1 MNTNDEGN
9 EPPPIEHID
18 SFDEYSELED
28 WDLPAVL
35 TEEDECPEIL
45 IDVEPE
51 EAFEALFTN
60 IHLSTIISLV
70 LGIVVGVLFY
80 VLYRFIPHTITNQI
94 IIIILG
100 FCSGVLLVFGA
111 SEIII
116 LGVKGIQDKLNW
128 SPYLSGILQ
137 AIGAALAELVVVIFL
152 LISAKRIGST
162 GIEEDIIHANN
173 LSTTAITLIL
183 ATVIINIFFLG
194 ISMMIISKD
203 DPFSL
208 PKELT
213 LFEANLVL
221 GMMVFSFVI
230 MLYGIYFEFSDIGTD
245 IVDASSFNRGFEII
259 IGLALILVYFI
270 FLFFLV
276 QRFGKRSSTPQTLIS
291 EFFPDE
297 DDVIIEELS
306 TTKFIQSRLFQNRIV
321 VKKEKNDIPCKEDK
335 NTKKGKKQKRKKS
348 ENGSKF
354 NLEKETA
361 LATLRRF
368 PWYII
373 IILFVIG
380 AGGIVWGGQIL
391 SHSIEDGITIFKDV
405 PILVYSVVVGLIS
418 SSPELVVT
426 FRGVFKKDKEYKE
439 VGLVHQVSAINQTFF
454 ILFGVPFVLSG
465 ILNIGIP
472 IALEITIVM
481 GGIFIMSAAVIMM
494 IMDDG
499 KFDLLEGA
507 VITILA
513 IVSLLAL
520 TLIGGFS
527 TESESTQMALQL
539 AKIHQ
544 IL

>member
-1 MNTNDEGN
+1 MNPNDEGN
-9 EPPPIEHID
+9 EPPPIDEKEAL
-18 SFDEYSELED
+18 DEYTELED
-28 WDLPAVL
+28 WDLPAVI

-45 IDVEPE
+45 VDVEPE

-60 IHLSTIISLV
+60 IHLSTIISLI
-70 LGIVVGVLFY
+70 LGILVGVLFY
-80 VLYRFIPHTITNQI
+80 LLYHYLDIENNPVHQI
-94 IIIILG
+94 IVLVIG
-100 FCSGVLLVFGA
+100 FCGGVLLVFGS

-152 LISAKRIGST
+152 LVKARQLALDGT
-162 GIEEDIIHANN
+162 EEAIIHANN
-173 LSTTAITLIL
+173 IATTAITLIL
-183 ATVIINIFFLG
+183 TTVIINIFFLG
-194 ISMMIISKD
+194 LSMMIVSREE
-203 DPFSL
+203 PFAL

-213 LFEANLVL
+213 MFEANLVL

-230 MLYGIYFEFSDIGTD
+230 MLYGFYFKFTDQEADLIGT
-245 IVDASSFNRGFEII
+245 SSFNRGFEII

-270 FLFFLV
+270 FLFFLI
-276 QRFGKRSSTPQTLIS
+276 QRFGKRTSTPQTLIS

-297 DDVIIEELS
+297 DDVIIEEPS
-306 TTKFIQSRLFQNRIV
+306 TTKFIQSRLFQNSHEP
-321 VKKEKNDIPCKEDK
+321 KKEKNVVACEQDS
-335 NTKKGKKQKRKKS
+335 NTKRRRRRK
-348 ENGSKF
+348 EFDNGSKF

-373 IILFVIG
+373 IILFIFG
-380 AGGIVWGGQIL
+380 AGGIVWGGQLL
-391 SHSIEDGITIFKDV
+391 SKSIEEGINVFAEA

-426 FRGVFKKDKEYKE
+426 FRGVFKKDKEYQE

-481 GGIFIMSAAVIMM
+481 GGIFIMSAAEIMM

-499 KFDLLEGA
+499 KFDWLEGA

-520 TLIGGFS
+520 TLIGGF
-527 TESESTQMALQL
+527 TAEGESTHLAMQL
-539 AKIHQ
+539 AKIEQ

>member
-1 MNTNDEGN
+1 MKDKDEGS
-9 EPPPIEHID
+9 EPPPREEKED
-18 SFDEYSELED
+18 LDEYSELED
-28 WDLPAVL
+28 WDLPAVI
-35 TEEDECPEIL
+35 TEEDECPDIL
-45 IDVEPE
+45 EDVEPE
-51 EAFEALFTN
+51 EAFEAIFTN

-70 LGIVVGVLFY
+70 LGLVVSILFY
-80 VLYRFIPHTITNQI
+80 VLYRFLPHTTSNLI
-94 IIIILG
+94 IFIVIG
-100 FCSGVLLVFGA
+100 FCGGVLLVFGS

-137 AIGAALAELVVVIFL
+137 AIGAALAELVIVIFL
-152 LISAKRIGST
+152 LVDAKHIGST
-162 GIEEDIIHANN
+162 GLEEDIIHANN
-173 LSTTAITLIL
+173 LATTAITLIL
-183 ATVIINIFFLG
+183 TTVIINIFFLG
-194 ISMMIISKD
+194 LSMMIISKD
-203 DPFSL
+203 EPFTL
-208 PKELT
+208 PKELN

-230 MLYGIYFEFSDIGTD
+230 MLYGFYFEFIDIKTE
-245 IVDASSFNRGFEII
+245 VVNVSSFNRGFEII

-270 FLFFLV
+270 FLFFLI
-276 QRFGKRSSTPQTLIS
+276 QRFGKRSSTPQTLIT

-297 DDVIIEELS
+297 DDIIIEEPS
-306 TTKFIQSRLFQNRIV
+306 TTKFIQSRLFLSTNNI
-321 VKKEKNDIPCKEDK
+321 KKEKIVEACENNPSDK
-335 NTKKGKKQKRKKS
+335 KRKRRKRK
-348 ENGSKF
+348 EIKNVSKF
-354 NLEKETA
+354 NFEKETA

-373 IILFVIG
+373 IILFIIG

-391 SHSIEDGITIFKDV
+391 SRSIEDGITTFQGV

-426 FRGVFKKDKEYKE
+426 FRGIFKKDRESQE

-465 ILNIGIP
+465 IINIGIP

-481 GGIFIMSAAVIMM
+481 GGIFIMSAAEIMM

-520 TLIGGFS
+520 ILIGGIP

-539 AKIHQ
+539 VKIKQ
-544 IL
+544 FL